1 MSVHLARW
9 ELFGMAIDSLLR
21 RSGARLLP
29 LTLALA
35 ALHCSDEATI
45 LVIDDETAPP
55 DGSGSTGGAA
65 PDDDGVGQD
74 PNPDDGGPNGNGN
87 TGGGA
92 PSGGASNGGGSGGEA
107 PDPGPPGAC
116 QPRASAGPY
125 WLTEGGQVSITVEC
139 GTGASLPG
147 EVFELASLPP
157 NASFDAASRTITFAP
172 ALDQAGVYTIGVGIS
187 GTTDRGEVEV
197 QVADA
202 FDVAGN
208 VPVNPATYTE
218 EFGVP
223 VLHLGTDP
231 SINADEYLP
240 ASITYRGHTFEG
252 AAAKYRGQT
261 SLRYAQKSFT
271 LKFAKEDRFG
281 ETISVPGFIDKRKVT
296 LTTTFDDNSYLR
308 ARLSFELWNRI
319 GVDHIQVQSYS
330 AVVYLNGEFWGLY
343 TITDHVDQHLM
354 EDSNLFEDG
363 NLYKARS
370 HDANFRLVRS
380 EEPLGP
386 KLSLSEGYTKEEGT
400 PLADEPGANADL
412 EDLVSWVASS
422 SQNAFLA
429 ELDSRI
435 VRREYEDWWLLVSLI
450 IAGDSVGKNSY
461 HYRDA
466 RVGALDAR
474 FHVVPWDFNDSF
486 GQSYLT
492 FREGREATR
501 DPEELLDYNLLFE
514 RLLAE
519 PTTREPL
526 IARFQQVLANEWE
539 VGSVLQSFDGWAAE
553 IAGAAARNERKWNP
567 DFTAHFGEFRPSFTT
582 HDEEVAFVR
591 QWIADRWSYVSD
603 YY

>member
-1 MSVHLARW
+1 
-9 ELFGMAIDSLLR
+9 MAIDSLLR

-29 LTLALA
+29 LTVSLLT
-35 ALHCSDEATI
+35 LHCSDEATI
-45 LVIDDETAPP
+45 RVLDDEAAASGGSDSTGDGTAP
-55 DGSGSTGGAA
+55 DG
-65 PDDDGVGQD
+65 DGVGQD
-74 PNPDDGGPNGNGN
+74 PTPDDDEDPDGNGA
-87 TGGGA
+87 GGGA
-92 PSGGASNGGGSGGEA
+92 SGGGASNGGSSGGDGPVEQ
-107 PDPGPPGAC
+107 GPPGAC

-125 WLTEGGQVSITVEC
+125 WLTEGGQVSIGVEC
-139 GTGASLPG
+139 GTGAPLTG
-147 EVFELASLPP
+147 EAFELTGLPP
-157 NASFDAASRTITFAP
+157 NASFDGASRTITFAP
-172 ALDQAGVYTIGVGIS
+172 GLDQAGVYTIGMGVT
-187 GTTDRGEVEV
+187 GTSDRGEVEV

-218 EFGVP
+218 EFGLP
-223 VLHLGTDP
+223 VVHLGTDAAV
-231 SINADEYLP
+231 NADGYLP
-240 ASITYRGHTFEG
+240 ASITYRGHTFQG
-252 AAAKYRGQT
+252 AEAKYRGQT

-281 ETISVPGFIDKRKVT
+281 DPISVPGFIDKRKVT

-380 EEPLGP
+380 EEPVGP

-400 PLADEPGANADL
+400 PLPDEPGANADL
-412 EDLVSWVASS
+412 EGLVSWVASS
-422 SQNAFLA
+422 SQSDFLA
-429 ELDSRI
+429 ELDARI

-466 RVGALDAR
+466 RVGAPDAR

-501 DPEELLDYNLLFE
+501 EPEELLDYNLLFE

-519 PTTREPL
+519 PSTREPL

-539 VGSVLQSFDGWAAE
+539 LGSVLQSFDGWAAE
-553 IAGAAARNERKWNP
+553 LAGAAARNERKWGA
-567 DFTAHFGEFRPSFTT
+567 DYIRHFAEFRPSFST
-582 HDEEVAFVR
+582 HDEELAFVR
-591 QWIADRWSYVSD
+591 QWITDRWNHVSD

>member
-1 MSVHLARW
+1 
-9 ELFGMAIDSLLR
+9 MAMNTLLR
-21 RSGARLLP
+21 RSGARLFP
-29 LTLALA
+29 LTLALG

-45 LVIDDETAPP
+45 LVLDEDMAPP
-55 DGSGSTGGAA
+55 A
-65 PDDDGVGQD
+65 
-74 PNPDDGGPNGNGN
+74 
-87 TGGGA
+87 GGGSDNPA
-92 PSGGASNGGGSGGEA
+92 SGGDGPGTGPITDGTDPDGDGEGNVNPGGGLAGGGASNGGSGE
-107 PDPGPPGAC
+107 PPEEQGPPGAC

-125 WLTEGGQVSITVEC
+125 WLTEGAEVTISVEC
-139 GTGASLPG
+139 GTGAALPG
-147 EVFELASLPP
+147 DAFAITNLPP
-157 NASFDAASRTITFAP
+157 NASFDAAARTITFAP
-172 ALDQAGVYTIGVGIS
+172 ALDQAGVYTFGIGIRDTNDAGQ
-187 GTTDRGEVEV
+187 VEV

-202 FDVAGN
+202 FDVPGN
-208 VPVNPATYTE
+208 APVNPATYTE
-218 EFGVP
+218 EFGLP
-223 VLHLGTDP
+223 VIHLGTDP
-231 SINADEYLP
+231 AINADAYLP
-240 ASITYRGHTFEG
+240 ASITYRGHTFAG
-252 AAAKYRGQT
+252 AEAKYRGQT

-281 ETISVPGFIDKRKVT
+281 DASSVPGFVDKRKVT

-308 ARLSFELWNRI
+308 ARLSFELWNRV
-319 GVDHIQVQSYS
+319 GVEHVQVQSYS
-330 AVVYLNGEFWGLY
+330 VVVYLNGEFWGLY
-343 TITDHVDQHLM
+343 TVTDHIDRHLM

-400 PLADEPGANADL
+400 PLAGEPEANADL
-412 EDLVSWVASS
+412 EGLVSWVASS
-422 SQNAFLA
+422 SQSAFLA

-466 RVGALDAR
+466 RVGAPDGR

-492 FREGREATR
+492 FREGREANR
-501 DPEELLDYNLLFE
+501 DPEELVDYNLLFE

-519 PTTREPL
+519 PATREPML
-526 IARFQQVLANEWE
+526 ARFREVLANEWE
-539 VGSVLQSFDGWAAE
+539 LGSVLQTYDAWAAE
-553 IAGAAARNERKWNP
+553 IAGAAARNERRWGA
-567 DFTAHFGEFRPSFTT
+567 DHISHFADYRPTFTT
-582 HDEEVAFVR
+582 HDEELAFVR
-591 QWIADRWSYVSD
+591 QWISDRWSHVSD

>member
-1 MSVHLARW
+1 
-9 ELFGMAIDSLLR
+9 MAMHTLLR

-29 LTLALA
+29 LTLVLG
-35 ALHCSDEATI
+35 ALHCGDEATI
-45 LVIDDETAPP
+45 LLVDGEVPP
-55 DGSGSTGGAA
+55 PGSPESDPATGG
-65 PDDDGVGQD
+65 DGPGQGQITDGTD
-74 PNPDDGGPNGNGN
+74 PNGDGEGNVDPGGVAS
-87 TGGGA
+87 GGGA
-92 PSGGASNGGGSGGEA
+92 SSGGGGTGESPA
-107 PDPGPPGAC
+107 DPGPPGAC
-116 QPRASAGPY
+116 QPRGSAGPY
-125 WLTEGGQVSITVEC
+125 WLTEGDQISIAVEC
-139 GTGASLPG
+139 GTGATMPG
-147 EVFELASLPP
+147 DEFELTNLPP
-157 NASFDAASRTITFAP
+157 NATFDALARTITFAP
-172 ALDQAGVYTIGVGIS
+172 GLDQAGVYTLGIGIR
-187 GTTDRGEVEV
+187 GTSDEGQVEV

-202 FDVAGN
+202 FDAPGN

-218 EFGVP
+218 EFGLP

-231 SINADEYLP
+231 SVNADDYLP
-240 ASITYRGHTFEG
+240 ASITYRGHTFAG
-252 AAAKYRGQT
+252 AEAKYRGQT

-281 ETISVPGFIDKRKVT
+281 DPSRAPGFIDKRKVT

-308 ARLSFELWNRI
+308 ARLSFELWNRV
-319 GVDHIQVQSYS
+319 GVEHVQVQSYN

-343 TITDHVDQHLM
+343 TITDHIDRHLM

-400 PLADEPGANADL
+400 PLAGESDANADL
-412 EDLVSWVASS
+412 ESLVSWVASS
-422 SQNAFLA
+422 PQGAFLA

-450 IAGDSVGKNSY
+450 QAGDSVGKNSY

-466 RVGALDAR
+466 RVGAPDGR

-501 DPEELLDYNLLFE
+501 DPEELQDYNLLFE

-519 PTTREPL
+519 PTTREPML
-526 IARFQQVLANEWE
+526 ARFQSVLANEWE
-539 VGSVLQSFDGWAAE
+539 LGSVLQSFDAWAAE
-553 IAGAAARNERKWNP
+553 IAGAAARNERKWGA
-567 DFTAHFGEFRPSFTT
+567 DHIGHFAEFRPSFTT
-582 HDEEVAFVR
+582 HDEELAFVR
-591 QWIADRWSYVSD
+591 QWIVERWNHVSD

>member
-1 MSVHLARW
+1 
-9 ELFGMAIDSLLR
+9 MAMNTLLR

-29 LTLALA
+29 LTLALG

-45 LVIDDETAPP
+45 LVLDEDMAPP
-55 DGSGSTGGAA
+55 TGSGMDDPASGGEGPGAGPSTGGTD
-65 PDDDGVGQD
+65 PDGDGEGNVD
-74 PNPDDGGPNGNGN
+74 P
-87 TGGGA
+87 GGGLA
-92 PSGGASNGGGSGGEA
+92 GGGASNGGSSSGE
-107 PDPGPPGAC
+107 PPVEQGPPGAC

-125 WLTEGGQVSITVEC
+125 WLTEGDEVAITVEC
-139 GTGASLPG
+139 GTGAELPG
-147 EVFELASLPP
+147 DAFAITNLPP
-157 NASFDAASRTITFAP
+157 NASFDAAARTITFAP
-172 ALDQAGVYTIGVGIS
+172 ALDQAGVYTLGIGIRDTSDAGQ
-187 GTTDRGEVEV
+187 VEV

-202 FDVAGN
+202 FDVPGN
-208 VPVNPATYTE
+208 APVNPATYTE

-223 VLHLGTDP
+223 VLHLSADP
-231 SINADEYLP
+231 AINADAYLP
-240 ASITYRGHTFEG
+240 ASITYRGHTFADAE
-252 AAAKYRGQT
+252 AKYRGQT

-281 ETISVPGFIDKRKVT
+281 DASSVPGFVDKRKVT

-308 ARLSFELWNRI
+308 ARLSFELWNRV
-319 GVDHIQVQSYS
+319 GVEHVQVQSYS

-343 TITDHVDQHLM
+343 TITDHIDRHLM

-363 NLYKARS
+363 NLYKARN

-400 PLADEPGANADL
+400 PLAGEPDANADL
-412 EDLVSWVASS
+412 EGLVSWVASS
-422 SQNAFLA
+422 SQSAFLA

-466 RVGALDAR
+466 RVGAPDGR

-492 FREGREATR
+492 FREGREANR
-501 DPEELLDYNLLFE
+501 DPEELVDYNLLFE
-514 RLLAE
+514 RLLSE
-519 PTTREPL
+519 PTTREPM
-526 IARFQQVLANEWE
+526 IARLREVLANEWE
-539 VGSVLQSFDGWAAE
+539 LGSVLQTYDAWAGE
-553 IAGAAARNERKWNP
+553 IAGVAARNERKWGA
-567 DFTAHFGEFRPSFTT
+567 DYVSHFADYRPTFTT
-582 HDEEVAFVR
+582 HDEELAFVR
-591 QWIADRWSYVSD
+591 QWISDRWSHVSD